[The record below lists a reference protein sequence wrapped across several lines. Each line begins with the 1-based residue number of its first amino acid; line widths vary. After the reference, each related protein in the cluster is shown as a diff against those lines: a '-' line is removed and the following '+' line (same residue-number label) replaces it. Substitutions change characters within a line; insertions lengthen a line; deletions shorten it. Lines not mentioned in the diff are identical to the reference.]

1 MSATSADQAVSSIL
15 ARDDLH
21 LTPDEVTRL
30 VGLYAELQPQ
40 LATLRMPEA
49 RYAIPATIYP
59 AAST

>member
-21 LTPDEVTRL
+21 LSPDEVTRL

-40 LATLRMPEA
+40 LAALRIPEA
-49 RYAIPATIYP
+49 RYAAPAMIYP
-59 AAST
+59 AAMT